1 MQAVINVAIAPLT
14 TNPALWA
21 QNPQQSRLVDEL
33 LLGMPVEI
41 TGEAEQHMVPVR
53 TFYGYTGW
61 VAQDALLT
69 GPKAEEWLVQPQ
81 MVVIARWAD
90 VLAEP
95 RVQGACVAAG
105 LPLGARVAVQGEPE
119 DGWQAVTLPDG
130 RTGYLRADA
139 LAPLYTQPCEQDQEK
154 LRAAIAQAAKRYL
167 GTPYRWGGKTP
178 AGIDC
183 SGLCSMAY
191 LLCGVIIHR
200 DASIKPEFCM
210 HEIPYEQIKMG
221 DLMFFPGHVAMYLEN
236 GRFIHSTSH
245 KGDEGV
251 VLASLNPEDP
261 DFRGDLLERMKTC
274 GSIF

>member
-1 MQAVINVAIAPLT
+1 MFAYVMSGIAPLMSE
-14 TNPALWA
+14 PKRECERADEALF
-21 QNPQQSRLVDEL
+21 
-33 LLGMPVEI
+33 GMRVEI
-41 TGEAEQHMVPVR
+41 LEEKDGFMRVR
-53 TFYGYTGW
+53 THYQYTGW
-61 VAQDALLT
+61 TEKNNLLPENEQT
-69 GPKAEEWLVQPQ
+69 AAFAEGWRCVMDKPYADLMNEPKVQSWPLVSVPRGAVLGWTDEVTEE
-81 MVVIARWAD
+81 
-90 VLAEP
+90 
-95 RVQGACVAAG
+95 
-105 LPLGARVAVQGEPE
+105 
-119 DGWQAVTLPDG
+119 GWRKVTLPDG
-130 RTGYLRADA
+130 RCAWTRDNY
-139 LAPLYTQPCEQDQEK
+139 LAPLRNEWSKADEES
-154 LRAAIAQAAKRYL
+154 LRRQLASNAKKYL
-167 GTPYRWGGKTP
+167 GTQYRWGGKTP
-178 AGIDC
+178 LGIDC

-251 VLASLNPEDP
+251 VLASLNSEDP